1 MISSADIADNL
12 AQVGVR
18 SPPALIVH
26 SSVRACLRV
35 AGATVLDKLETI
47 VEGLSHAV
55 GAGALVMPTFTYSF
69 CNDEPFEIAQAPS
82 TVGFLTEYFRCLPD
96 VRRTNDPIFSS
107 AVRGPIP
114 SEWEKRLFA
123 ISDVDCF
130 GEHSIFSYLR
140 EVNASFVFF
149 GVNLE
154 ACTFV
159 HYVEQR
165 HGVDY
170 RYKKDFH
177 GVVDD
182 GSRRTPVT
190 ASYFVRPLD
199 GSVEVFLRPLE
210 DSLLAAG
217 WARTITLPGGPQL
230 LVTDARSIE
239 SLAVARMQDNPRF
252 LLRSGHEGSDHSG
265 DAPWVPMPAKRA
277 TTPSDS

>member
-1 MISSADIADNL
+1 
-12 AQVGVR
+12 
-18 SPPALIVH
+18 
-26 SSVRACLRV
+26 
-35 AGATVLDKLETI
+35 
-47 VEGLSHAV
+47 
-55 GAGALVMPTFTYSF
+55 MPTFTYSF
-69 CNDEPFEIAQAPS
+69 CSDEPFDIAQTPS
-82 TVGFLTEYFRCLPD
+82 AVGVLTEYFRRLPG

-107 AVRGPIP
+107 AVRGAVP

-130 GEHSIFSYLR
+130 GERSIFSYLR

-149 GVNLE
+149 GVELD
-154 ACTFV
+154 ACTFI

-170 RYKKDFH
+170 RYKKDFC
-177 GVVDD
+177 GVVED
-182 GSRRTPVT
+182 GGRRTAVR

-217 WARTITLPGGPQL
+217 LARTITLPDGPQL

-239 SLAVARMQDNPRF
+239 ALAVAQMQDNPRF
-252 LLRSGHEGSDHSG
+252 LLRNGHEGSDH
-265 DAPWVPMPAKRA
+265 
-277 TTPSDS
+277 